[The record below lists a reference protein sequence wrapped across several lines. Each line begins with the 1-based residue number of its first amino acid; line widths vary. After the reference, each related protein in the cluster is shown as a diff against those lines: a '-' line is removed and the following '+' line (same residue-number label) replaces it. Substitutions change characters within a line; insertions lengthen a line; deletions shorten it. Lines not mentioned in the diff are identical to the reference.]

1 MSNTPSITAVT
12 PDPAVGQSPFAPADY
27 LNPAALVQDQTNAVD
42 PVDLRLIIEDDPK
55 SGTVVYKS
63 VDRRTGVVVQQ
74 LPREQVLRMREAQNY
89 SAGKLLA
96 TKA

>member
-1 MSNTPSITAVT
+1 MSNTPPIAAVT
-12 PDPAVGQSPFAPADY
+12 PDPSVGQSPFAPTDY
-27 LNPAALVQDQTNAVD
+27 LSPEAVLQDQTSAVD
-42 PVDLRLIIEDDPK
+42 PVDLRLVIEDDPK
-55 SGTVVYKS
+55 AGTVVYKS
-63 VDRRTGVVVQQ
+63 VDWRTGLVVQR